1 MKLSVIIPA
10 RNEEGLIGST
20 VTRLRDYLDSVEI
33 SDLDIL
39 VVDDGSTDQTK
50 AVVMAEHRNDPRI
63 RVLTNTGRNGFGRAV
78 AFGLTHFS
86 GDAAVVYMAD
96 ASDAPEDV
104 AIYYH
109 ILRDEADCAFGSRFM
124 RQSRIVNYPRLKL
137 VINRISNFVIQMMFG
152 LRYNDTTNAFKG
164 YRRNVIEGCRP
175 FVSPHFNLTIEIPLK
190 AIVRGYSY
198 RVIPISWHNREIGTS
213 SLLLKEQG
221 SRYLYTLL
229 VVWFEW
235 LLVRHDTKRGD
246 DEAFIAWDEM
256 PIPEADPIVND

>member
-1 MKLSVIIPA
+1 MKLSIIIPA
-10 RNEEGLIGST
+10 RNEEGLIAST
-20 VTRLRDYLDSVEI
+20 VTRLRDYLDSVGI
-33 SDLDIL
+33 NDLEIL
-39 VVDDGSTDQTK
+39 VVDDGSTDSTYDLVQTIH
-50 AVVMAEHRNDPRI
+50 VQDVRI
-63 RVLTNTGRNGFGRAV
+63 RVISNSGRNGFGRAV
-78 AFGLTHFS
+78 AFGLNHFT

-104 AIYYH
+104 ARYYT

-124 RQSRIVNYPRLKL
+124 RDSRVINYPRFKL
-137 VINRISNFVIQMMFG
+137 IVNRISNLVIQMMFG

-164 YRRNVIEGCRP
+164 YRRNVIEGCKP
-175 FVSPHFNLTIEIPLK
+175 FVSPHFNLTIELPLK

-198 RVIPISWHNREIGTS
+198 RVIPISWQNREIGVS

-235 LLVRHDTKRGD
+235 LLVRHDNRRDED
-246 DEAFIAWDEM
+246 DTFQAWDEVTVSEIEN
-256 PIPEADPIVND
+256 P